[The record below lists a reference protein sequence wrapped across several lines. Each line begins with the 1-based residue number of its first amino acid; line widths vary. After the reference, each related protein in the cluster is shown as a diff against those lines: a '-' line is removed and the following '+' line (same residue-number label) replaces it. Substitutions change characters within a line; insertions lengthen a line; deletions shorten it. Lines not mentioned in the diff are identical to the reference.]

1 LLAPGEEHEL
11 GFGVDDAVRV
21 RHMVLEEKR
30 SESGII
36 TSSMTD
42 ARNYKITVKNLHERA
57 VPVTVIDQIPVS
69 QNADIKVELVAK
81 TAPSKRDVDDK
92 RGILAW
98 ELKLDP
104 DEEKAIEFGYRVS
117 WPSSRKI
124 VYGN

>member
-1 LLAPGEEHEL
+1 
-11 GFGVDDAVRV
+11 
-21 RHMVLEEKR
+21 M
-30 SESGII
+30 
-36 TSSMTD
+36 
-42 ARNYKITVKNLHERA
+42 
-57 VPVTVIDQIPVS
+57 IDQIPVS

-104 DEEKAIEFGYRVS
+104 DEEKAVEFGYRVS
-117 WPSSRKI
+117 WPSARKI